1 MGWGTLIFIN
11 FNRGRIG
18 QFGIGTIWI
27 YLPDRAANAAI
38 RWFMGKEGKAT
49 TGWLLRSRYCMYE
62 SRFVVACTAMLS

>member
-1 MGWGTLIFIN
+1 MK

-38 RWFMGKEGKAT
+38 RWFLWEKEGKVT
-49 TGWLLRSRYCMYE
+49 MGGYSE
-62 SRFVVACTAMLS
+62 VANI

>member
-1 MGWGTLIFIN
+1 MKFGSKKYGMGALIFIN

-27 YLPDRAANAAI
+27 NLPDRAVNAAI

-49 TGWLLRSRYCMYE
+49 MGGYSE
-62 SRFVVACTAMLS
+62 

>member
-1 MGWGTLIFIN
+1 MGDLIFIN

-27 YLPDRAANAAI
+27 YLPDRAANAVI

-49 TGWLLRSRYCMYE
+49 TGGCSDVDIKCE
-62 SRFVVACTAMLS
+62 SRFGAACTAT

>member
-1 MGWGTLIFIN
+1 MGDLIFIN

-38 RWFMGKEGKAT
+38 RRFMGKEGKAT
-49 TGWLLRSRYCMYE
+49 TGGCSE
-62 SRFVVACTAMLS
+62 